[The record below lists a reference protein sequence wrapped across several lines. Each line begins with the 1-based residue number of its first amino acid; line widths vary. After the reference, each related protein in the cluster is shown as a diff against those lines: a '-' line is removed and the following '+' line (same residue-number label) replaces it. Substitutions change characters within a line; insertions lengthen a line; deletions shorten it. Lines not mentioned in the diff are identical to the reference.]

1 MIIPAKSQ
9 FNWFGGFWQEDF
21 QGFNQSE
28 HVIGPGSHVEF
39 PIYTKNT
46 NLVEDHPMNIYGKF
60 GWNLFSSFREE
71 RVKYEKLTDGRTT
84 THDKSSHRLWP
95 GEL

>member
-9 FNWFGGFWQEDF
+9 FNWFSGFWQEDF

-28 HVIGPGSHVEF
+28 HVIGPGSHVDF

-46 NLVEDHPMNIYGKF
+46 NLNEQVWQVWLKYVQR
-60 GWNLFSSFREE
+60 FREE
-71 RVKYEKLTDGRTT
+71 LNVK
-84 THDKSSHRLWP
+84 S
-95 GEL
+95 